1 MSDPFTSP
9 KARFDQAGRF
19 LLENSLLLIGGSAL
33 ALIWANTNAA
43 SYHQL
48 LHTSLIP
55 GTQGDGYSLLH
66 VVNDGLMALFFAM
79 AAKEVWESLLPGG
92 VLSKWKTAATPLMAT
107 LGGVVMPA
115 YVYIAEC
122 WMTGR
127 WGALGRGWAIPC
139 ATDIAFSYLVA
150 RIVFGKGHPAIAFL
164 LLLAIADDAAGL
176 LILAVAYPQEA
187 LQPQGMLGAVA
198 AVAMGIAFRRFGV
211 RSFWWYLLGRASS
224 AGFRFTIPAF
234 TRLWAL
240 FRSLQR
246 CRTPEVTTACSS
258 NPKFTPIL

>member
-1 MSDPFTSP
+1 MENRRHAADGNTWRS
-9 KARFDQAGRF
+9 RHAGVR
-19 LLENSLLLIGGSAL
+19 
-33 ALIWANTNAA
+33 
-43 SYHQL
+43 
-48 LHTSLIP
+48 LHRRMLDDWT
-55 GTQGDGYSLLH
+55 
-66 VVNDGLMALFFAM
+66 
-79 AAKEVWESLLPGG
+79 
-92 VLSKWKTAATPLMAT
+92 
-107 LGGVVMPA
+107 
-115 YVYIAEC
+115 
-122 WMTGR
+122 
-127 WGALGRGWAIPC
+127 LGRGWAIPC

-246 CRTPEVTTACSS
+246 CRTPEVTTACLS